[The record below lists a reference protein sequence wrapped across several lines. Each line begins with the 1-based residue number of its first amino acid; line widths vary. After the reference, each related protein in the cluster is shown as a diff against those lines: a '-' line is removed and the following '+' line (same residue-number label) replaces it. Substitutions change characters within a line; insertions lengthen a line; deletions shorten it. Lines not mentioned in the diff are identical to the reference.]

1 MHWTPAHHRLRWCEQ
16 QRPGLKKRIGF
27 CENLYG
33 FQLLE
38 VCSFLG
44 ELSKNCFLGEFDPS
58 TWKLA
63 VITPKLHQKKP
74 PFCGS
79 GTFLVPPAVHCWI
92 QSRPQRPLQDLASLL
107 HCENRLFCF
116 LRVMKLNP
124 RDIHVLV
131 HDCSSGVGHVHGAWN
146 SFIISRHLANQN
158 LFHLLQTKALSQ
170 EMEAHTQPRNAT
182 SNRNLI
188 MCSMGKVKCSW
199 KTSNKTNKTNDS
211 PGPFWFYL
219 TIHSQSHAF
228 SSWDPCHGVAPTQA
242 PSSPTAVHVWVAI
255 GKEWSFAQKVSSSA
269 FLHILRK
276 KSKSAPTSPS
286 LLQLLPA
293 QHQQPKEKKK
303 CQLLFK
309 KKEDENKPTTGHFF
323 TPTLL
328 AWRHQCQ
335 FHVYSALGA
344 VECQWAGLLDGTP
357 PGQGRGPWHAEL
369 VPPKWARNGQN
380 TTHVGGFVYIYIYM
394 SIYSV
399 HMNIMMLYEYDMVWH
414 WITWYYGFLN
424 RKKPSSKLKNTVPC
438 GCCRW

>member
-1 MHWTPAHHRLRWCEQ
+1 MKNDAVSESIPLRKNFPWLSPWLNPFNVSSTKVSGLYHYQLWLSVSSGQCCDFSWSKGQATGRGSWLHNTYNDLFLPFTNPRQHNNLPYPAVPSLHRCLLETLDLKEKNQGPPFSRVIKVTFVSIFKPWTALLMHWTPAHHRLRWCEQ

-303 CQLLFK
+303 
-309 KKEDENKPTTGHFF
+309 
-323 TPTLL
+323 
-328 AWRHQCQ
+328 
-335 FHVYSALGA
+335 
-344 VECQWAGLLDGTP
+344 
-357 PGQGRGPWHAEL
+357 
-369 VPPKWARNGQN
+369 VP
-380 TTHVGGFVYIYIYM
+380 
-394 SIYSV
+394 
-399 HMNIMMLYEYDMVWH
+399 
-414 WITWYYGFLN
+414 ITI
-424 RKKPSSKLKNTVPC
+424 
-438 GCCRW
+438 